1 MKYIGYT
8 LLFVAGFLLLGTVG
22 GIDQN
27 TIPFE
32 EGIYKCIIS
41 LVLAIA
47 SVIIIKKFEEKEND

>member
-8 LLFVAGFLLLGTVG
+8 LLLVAGFLLLGTVG

-32 EGIYKCIIS
+32 EGFEKCIIY
-41 LVLAIA
+41 LVLMI
-47 SVIIIKKFEEKEND
+47 VGTLIIKKFEEKEND